1 MPQGGVKTPISTPAM
16 RAGFQDGQ
24 WLFSPGTP
32 PDPPAG
38 PMPTRS
44 LDFPTGYNMIWTPR
58 SYEPFAFPE
67 LRAFSNVELV
77 RLAIETRKDQISRL
91 DWCVKTQVKKKPR
104 GDADERISKCE
115 KLFRKPD
122 GRTRFADFTRHMVE
136 DMLSIDATAIER
148 RRNKSGD
155 LIGLN
160 LVDGSTIKLLV
171 DEYGRTPFA
180 PLPAYQQVI
189 KGVIWNDLTTDD
201 MIYAPRNVR
210 AGHLYGFGPVEQ
222 IIVTINTLMRRQALQ
237 LAQFTDSNIPAG
249 FLSMP
254 DEWEPDQL
262 KEWQDNLD
270 ARLSGNLAQR
280 SKLLSVPN
288 GTEYQTW
295 KEAPIKDEFDEW
307 LARIVCYAFNLPP
320 TPFIKSMNRGTA
332 QEDQD
337 RALEEGLEPI
347 LRWLKGI
354 FDGIIQDDI
363 GFPELEFSWVTVRD
377 IDIEKQSRVHDVQ
390 LRNGTKSINEIR
402 DELGMKELGPE
413 GDIHYVYTATGAMP
427 VDKLEDQ
434 AEAQIDSLEQPPAGA
449 TSSTKPKSSKDRAR
463 PKATSSSPSPQRNKP
478 QTQ

>member
-1 MPQGGVKTPISTPAM
+1 MPTGGIKVPLQNPAQL
-16 RAGFQDGQ
+16 AASFENGQ
-24 WLFSPGTP
+24 WLFSPGLP
-32 PDPPAG
+32 PEPTSG
-38 PMPTRS
+38 QMPTRS
-44 LDFPTGYNMIWTPR
+44 LEFPTGYNQIWTPR
-58 SYEPFAFPE
+58 SYEPFSFPE

-104 GDADERISKCE
+104 GDADERIAKAE

-136 DMLSIDATAIER
+136 DMLSIDATALER

-155 LIGLN
+155 VIGLD

-189 KGVIWNDLTTDD
+189 KGVIWNNLTTDD
-201 MIYAPRNVR
+201 MIYAPRNIR

-222 IIVTINTLMRRQALQ
+222 VIVTTNTLVRRQALQ

-254 DEWEPDQL
+254 DEWTPDQL
-262 KEWQDNLD
+262 KEWQDTLD
-270 ARLSGNLAQR
+270 ARLAGNLAQR
-280 SKLLSVPN
+280 SKLLSVPS

-295 KEAPIKDEFDEW
+295 KESPIKDEFDEW
-307 LARIVCYAFNLPP
+307 LARIICYAFNLPP
-320 TPFIKSMNRGTA
+320 TPFVKSMNRGTA

-354 FDGIIQDDI
+354 FDGIIQDDL
-363 GFPELEFSWVTVRD
+363 GLSELEFSWVTVRD

-390 LRNGTKSINEIR
+390 LRNGTKSINEVR
-402 DELGMKELGPE
+402 DELGMKDMGPE
-413 GDIHYVYTATGAMP
+413 GDKHYVYVGNACIP
-427 VDKLEDQ
+427 VDKLEEQ
-434 AEAQIDSLEQPPAGA
+434 AEATIDSINQPPAGPQGA
-449 TSSTKPKSSKDRAR
+449 KPKTGNSQK
-463 PKATSSSPSPQRNKP
+463 PKASSSSPSPQRKTP